1 MEMELVISIRLDGD
15 IGEFD
20 MSEITDLAAD
30 EIAARIEGEEV
41 LVSAG
46 GFDIILSADVTR
58 EE

>member
-1 MEMELVISIRLDGD
+1 MEMVISIRLDGD